1 MKPVGRAGLAC
12 ALMMRVGV
20 SGEARAQVAFT
31 GIQAFGD
38 SYADIIQFNA
48 TSAPVIVNNW
58 SIPNGTSQNV
68 YGRVA
73 AGVVAPVWSN
83 VSLTAN
89 VSRTLGRQGGD
100 DFYGTGGFN
109 VSF

>member
-1 MKPVGRAGLAC
+1 MKGTFIGNGRVL
-12 ALMMRVGV
+12 
-20 SGEARAQVAFT
+20 
-31 GIQAFGD
+31 
-38 SYADIIQFNA
+38 QFSA
-48 TSAPVIVNNW
+48 TSAPLIVNTW
-58 SIPNGTSQNV
+58 TVPNGSSKNV

-73 AGVVAPVWSN
+73 SGVVAPVSNN

-100 DFYGTGGFN
+100 DFYGTGGVK